1 MTLTFYLLILKKQ
14 SNYQY
19 SNILHIN
26 LLYYIPLIP
35 KRSCLEICKTSIFET
50 TLDADYVLVIPRFG
64 VQYHQYF
71 PSFSHLADLL
81 HESLGE

>member
-26 LLYYIPLIP
+26 LLYYIPLIR
-35 KRSCLEICKTSIFET
+35 KRYCLEICKTSIFET
-50 TLDADYVLVIPRFG
+50 TLDG
-64 VQYHQYF
+64 
-71 PSFSHLADLL
+71 
-81 HESLGE
+81 